1 MRAIILAVAMSLAAG
16 GAWAA
21 DRALILANARHAE
34 APDLAGARAV
44 AGIAAS
50 MRVAGWEVTVAAD
63 RTAPQM
69 RAALSALLAQVAP
82 EDRVVIVLAGHFVE
96 GAGGTWM
103 LGTEAATPDVA
114 SVGGTALDLRSVLA
128 VAGRAPG
135 GAAVMLGTEARRLTL
150 GTGLNAG
157 IGRLD
162 VPQGV
167 ALVRGDAAR
176 VADFAARQIVRR
188 DVSLASMLTAAP
200 DLTAEGFLPEG
211 WPLRPEAAAVA
222 PVPLPPVVTPPG
234 QTQAERAEED
244 AAWAEA
250 KRRATPDSY
259 AAYLQRYPSGR
270 YAVEARAEV
279 ARLRADPAVQARL
292 AEDALGLSRDQ
303 RRAIQR
309 QLSLLGFD
317 PRGIDGLFGPGSR
330 SAISAWQDRNGERVS
345 GFLTR
350 DQILR
355 LQAQADRRAAE
366 LEAEAAERRA
376 ETERQDRLYWEQT
389 GAAGDEAGL
398 RAYVKRYPDGL
409 FAELATERLT
419 AIDEARRREA
429 AALDR
434 AAWDRAVAADTVVA
448 YRDYLAAQPQGAFA
462 DDARLRIEDLQTEA
476 AGQSDRDRA
485 KAAED
490 ALNLNG
496 LARNL
501 IEQRLDNLG
510 FRPGAVDGTFDDRTR
525 RAIRRFQDS
534 RGIAETGY
542 LDQGSMV
549 ALLAGGVLRMGE

>member
-1 MRAIILAVAMSLAAG
+1 MRAIFLAMAMSLAAG

-21 DRALILANARHAE
+21 DRVLILANSRHAE
-34 APDLAGARAV
+34 APAVPGAVAV
-44 AGIAAS
+44 AGMAS
-50 MRVAGWEVTVAAD
+50 ALRVAGWEVTVAAD
-63 RTAPQM
+63 RSAPQM
-69 RAALSALLAQVAP
+69 RAALSTLLAQVAP

-103 LGTEAATPDVA
+103 LGTEAARPDVA
-114 SVGGTALDLRSVLA
+114 NVGGTGLDLRAVLA
-128 VAGRAPG
+128 VAGRVPG
-135 GAAVMLGTEARRLTL
+135 GAAVLLGTEARRLAL
-150 GTGLNAG
+150 GAGLAAG
-157 IGRLD
+157 IGPLD

-167 ALVRGDAAR
+167 AVVRGDAGR
-176 VADFAARQIVRR
+176 IADFAARQVARR
-188 DVSLASMLTAAP
+188 GVSLTAMLVAAP
-200 DLTAEGFLPEG
+200 DLTAEGFLPPAL
-211 WPLRPEAAAVA
+211 PLRPEAVAA
-222 PVPLPPVVTPPG
+222 PVPVTPPPG

-250 KRRATPDSY
+250 RRRATPEGYD
-259 AAYLQRYPSGR
+259 AYLQRYPSGR
-270 YAVEARAEV
+270 FAVEARAEA
-279 ARLRADPAVQARL
+279 ARLRADPAARARL
-292 AEDALGLSRDQ
+292 AEEALGLTRDQ

-330 SAISAWQDRNGERVS
+330 AAISAWQTRNGETVN

-389 GAAGDEAGL
+389 GAANDEAGL
-398 RAYVKRYPDGL
+398 RAYLKRYPDGL
-409 FAELATERLT
+409 FAELATERLG
-419 AIDEARRREA
+419 AIEDARRREA
-429 AALDR
+429 AAQDR
-434 AAWDRAVAADTVVA
+434 AAWDRAVAADTVAA
-448 YRDYLAAQPQGAFA
+448 YREYLAAQPQGAFA
-462 DDARLRIEDLQTEA
+462 ADARTRIEDLQEEA
-476 AGQSDRDRA
+476 AGASDRERA

-510 FRPGAVDGTFDDRTR
+510 YRPGAVDGVFDDRTR

-534 RGIAETGY
+534 RGMPETGY
-542 LDQGSMV
+542 LDQASMV